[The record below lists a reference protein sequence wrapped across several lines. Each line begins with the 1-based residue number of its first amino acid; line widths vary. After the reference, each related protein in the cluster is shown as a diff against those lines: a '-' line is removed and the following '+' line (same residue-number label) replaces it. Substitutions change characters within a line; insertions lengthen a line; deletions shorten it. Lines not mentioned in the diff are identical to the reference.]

1 MKNDLKRSLA
11 DIEYST
17 YSAKQ
22 DTMNSIFVLEMKND
36 MLDGNDVSTNCDVY
50 YEAFADNKIPKDKD
64 YGDYDFKNHN
74 TTQGLHNKQFANAL
88 YNLYFISRLTHG
100 DDTLRSVGD
109 VYIPRSKANE
119 MKYQRFLEV
128 LKDYTRLKPNF
139 VKLTYVS
146 ENVGKDQHGNPSIVL
161 FADMD
166 LPSGKYKLSLHFPRP
181 KGSKTKTY
189 KNVKQAHKKR
199 YDAVEELENY
209 NSPSISRIGEKDV
222 DKYSTMESEYKK
234 AMGDNQTSRVM
245 INELMKA
252 FDINTSDDKKKKN
265 KKK

>member
-1 MKNDLKRSLA
+1 MKNDLKQSLA

-17 YSAKQ
+17 YTAKQ

-36 MLDGNDVSTNCDVY
+36 MLDGNDISSNCDVY
-50 YEAFADNKIPKDKD
+50 YEAFADNKIPKGKD
-64 YGDYDFKNHN
+64 YGEYDFKNHN

-100 DDTLRSVGD
+100 DDKLRTVGD
-109 VYIPRSKANE
+109 VYIPRSKASE
-119 MKYQRFLEV
+119 MKYERCLEV

-166 LPSGKYKLSLHFPRP
+166 LPSGKYKMSLHFPRP

-189 KNVKQAHKKR
+189 KNIKQSHKKR
-199 YDAVEELENY
+199 FDAVEELENY
-209 NSPSISRIGEKDV
+209 NSPSIPRISEKDA
-222 DKYSTMESEYKK
+222 DKYASMEKEYQK
-234 AMGDNQTSRVM
+234 AMGDNQTSGAM

-252 FDINTSDDKKKKN
+252 FDINTSNDKKKK
-265 KKK
+265 KK